1 MVGDFSLGVN
11 LRDIITKTLVKL
23 DYFSGKTLAI
33 DAYNSLYQFL
43 ASIRRYDGTSLTD
56 QNSQITSHLIGLFYR
71 TCNLLEIGIKP
82 IYVFDGVPPTLK
94 EREIKRRIQVKHEAL
109 LKYRKAL
116 EEGKMDQAR
125 KYAQATSRLTKY
137 MVQDAKRLLSLLGV
151 PWIQAPSEGE
161 AQAAYLVKCGDADYC
176 ASQDYDCLLF
186 GASNLARNLTV
197 SGKRKLP
204 GKKIY
209 VNVSPEVIN
218 LNAFLKKIEI
228 TYEQIVD
235 LGLLLGTDFNPGI
248 KGVGPKT
255 GLKLIRKYGTFEKL
269 LEIHKIPDP
278 VFDYQ
283 QVRNLFIQPVILD
296 KYQIVWKEPDVDQ
309 MIDFLCGE
317 KDFSEERVRNTL
329 LKMME
334 KKNKLKRKT
343 TLEKWFS

>member
-43 ASIRRYDGTSLTD
+43 ATIRRYDGTSLTD

-82 IYVFDGVPPTLK
+82 IYVFDGVPPKLK
-94 EREIKRRIQVKHEAL
+94 EREIKRRIQVKNDAL

-228 TYEQIVD
+228 T
-235 LGLLLGTDFNPGI
+235 
-248 KGVGPKT
+248 
-255 GLKLIRKYGTFEKL
+255 
-269 LEIHKIPDP
+269 HK
-278 VFDYQ
+278 
-283 QVRNLFIQPVILD
+283 
-296 KYQIVWKEPDVDQ
+296 K
-309 MIDFLCGE
+309 
-317 KDFSEERVRNTL
+317 
-329 LKMME
+329 
-334 KKNKLKRKT
+334 
-343 TLEKWFS
+343 